1 MAICHVRGVGE
12 GNDMRSLN
20 LRSRRGDGYIT
31 LIVVLLPLLLVV
43 MATGIDGLALAAS
56 YNRAVGLARVA
67 AQAGATSVDFS
78 GGGVSLNANA
88 CPIARATACDSAGG
102 CSGSVNVSC
111 SQQNNV
117 VEVTVSLKPLRVF
130 GGTLGPNASFV
141 VARARSSP
149 RFGINAEE

>member
-1 MAICHVRGVGE
+1 MQPV
-12 GNDMRSLN
+12 N
-20 LRSRRGDGYIT
+20 LRSRHGDGYIT

-67 AQAGATSVDFS
+67 AQAGATSVDFN
-78 GGGVSLNANA
+78 GGGVSLNTDA
-88 CPIARATACDSAGG
+88 CPIACATACDSAGG
-102 CSGSVNVSC
+102 CSASLTVHC
-111 SQQNNV
+111 TQQNNT
-117 VEVTVSLKPLRVF
+117 VEVTVSLKPMRVF
-130 GGTLGPNASFV
+130 GGALGPNASFV